1 MLKKT
6 ILISFLSLT
15 LVSCA
20 STTEPILTES
30 TEEASWAHEFVR
42 VDDTSYQLTQRE
54 AEESVKGDII
64 GKVQRN
70 IVDMDTD
77 EELVEQHLDSNSLPP
92 GTALYKHTQN
102 NGIILYEL
110 DDKYYIAEKKD

>member
-6 ILISFLSLT
+6 IVITLLSLS
-15 LVSCA
+15 LVGCA
-20 STTEPILTES
+20 STKEPILIDS

-42 VDDTSYQLTQRE
+42 VDETSFQLTQIE
-54 AEESVKGDII
+54 AEESAKGDLI

-92 GTALYKHTQN
+92 GTALYKHTEN
-102 NGIILYEL
+102 SSNILYEL
-110 DDKYYIAEKKD
+110 DGKYYIAEKKD